1 MLNSVRARIFQ
12 RAKRFRRFERP
23 ACPQHKGVRPDR
35 ADDLQ
40 PDREP
45 VARHSAGNGRRR
57 LLRQVEWT
65 SERRPIRPRLA
76 PVARWWHQ
84 TARLERGQRHGR
96 RQEEVVALKEAG
108 ERSVQFRALELRAN
122 MVNRRGLAP
131 LRRRRDEAGV
141 GQVADPLAIRLQE
154 HRERWPRP

>member
-1 MLNSVRARIFQ
+1 MTLCRRGRSVLRRTLVRGLVVTSVIGANLPTTAQLNSASFSHVRNVARNWRRTAAHDLALTQACPIQYARIFQ
-12 RAKRFRRFERP
+12 RAKRSRRFERP
-23 ACPQHKGVRPDR
+23 ACSQNKGVRPDR

-76 PVARWWHQ
+76 PLARWRHQ
-84 TARLERGQRHGR
+84 TARLERG
-96 RQEEVVALKEAG
+96 
-108 ERSVQFRALELRAN
+108 
-122 MVNRRGLAP
+122 
-131 LRRRRDEAGV
+131 
-141 GQVADPLAIRLQE
+141 
-154 HRERWPRP
+154 